1 MDKRRL
7 GWRVVNAAAS
17 PREADILLFDVIGGD
32 GFWEDGT
39 TAADFVKELIDL
51 KGNVDLIR
59 FHINSPGGYVDDALA
74 MYQAILDHPATT
86 EAHIITAYS
95 AASFV
100 ALAADKR
107 LIAKT
112 GKVMIHDALTYA
124 YGNASDMRALADRL
138 DAESENIA
146 SIYAD
151 RAGGQPADWRSRMQ
165 ANGKNGTEYRGQQAV
180 DVGLVQEL
188 MPASKNEYSERI
200 AALVTETTAP
210 TNPEPSAQVIDFAAA
225 IRAARLESPTPTLQQ
240 LLETQS
246 SLSTAL
252 KGA

>member
-1 MDKRRL
+1 
-7 GWRVVNAAAS
+7 
-17 PREADILLFDVIGGD
+17 
-32 GFWEDGT
+32 
-39 TAADFVKELIDL
+39 
-51 KGNVDLIR
+51 
-59 FHINSPGGYVDDALA
+59 
-74 MYQAILDHPATT
+74 
-86 EAHIITAYS
+86 
-95 AASFV
+95 
-100 ALAADKR
+100 
-107 LIAKT
+107 
-112 GKVMIHDALTYA
+112 
-124 YGNASDMRALADRL
+124 
-138 DAESENIA
+138 
-146 SIYAD
+146 
-151 RAGGQPADWRSRMQ
+151 MQ

-210 TNPEPSAQVIDFAAA
+210 ANHEPSAPVIDFAAA